1 MNVFGN
7 VVKHFLVDNNLQQGD
22 IAQKANITNANV
34 SQLLNR
40 SNISLDKMI
49 LISEALDCELKIELV
64 PKNQK

>member
-22 IAQKANITNANV
+22 IAKRANITNANV

-49 LISEALDCELKIELV
+49 MISEALDCELKIELV